1 MDLAGSERAQSTGA
15 TGDRLKEGA
24 EINKSLTTLGRVIH
38 ALADVGKPN
47 AEKPPFRDSVLTFI
61 LKESLGGNSQ
71 TSMVAALSPAD
82 INYDETLSTL
92 RFADRAKQIVC
103 KAMVN
108 EDPNARMIRLLKE
121 ELAKLRQ
128 VIIQE
133 DLVAKVFL
141 NNSMFN
147 YFHACFSSDKY
158 RTKSILRNLAA
169 FNVPVP

>member
-38 ALADVGKPN
+38 ALADVGKPG
-47 AEKPPFRDSVLTFI
+47 AEMPPFRDSVLTFI

-71 TSMVAALSPAD
+71 TTMLAALSPAD
-82 INYDETLSTL
+82 INFDETLSTL

-108 EDPNARMIRLLKE
+108 EDPNARLIRLLKE
-121 ELAKLRQ
+121 ELYKLRQ

-133 DLVAKVFL
+133 DLVEKVISSYVVVYVVFR
-141 NNSMFN
+141 
-147 YFHACFSSDKY
+147 HACASY
-158 RTKSILRNLAA
+158 WY
-169 FNVPVP
+169 

>member
-15 TGDRLKEGA
+15 TGSRLKEGA
-24 EINKSLTTLGRVIH
+24 EINKSLTTLGRVIQ
-38 ALADVGKPN
+38 ALADVGKPG
-47 AEKPPFRDSVLTFI
+47 ATLPPFRDSVLTFI

-82 INYDETLSTL
+82 INYEETLSTL

-121 ELAKLRQ
+121 ELQKLRQ
-128 VIIQE
+128 IIIQE
-133 DLVAKVFL
+133 NLVEKVSH
-141 NNSMFN
+141 SM
-147 YFHACFSSDKY
+147 SS
-158 RTKSILRNLAA
+158 S
-169 FNVPVP
+169 

>member
-38 ALADVGKPN
+38 ALADVGKPG
-47 AEKPPFRDSVLTFI
+47 AAIPPFRDSVLTFI
-61 LKESLGGNSQ
+61 LKESLGGNSK
-71 TSMVAALSPAD
+71 TSMVAALSPAG
-82 INYDETLSTL
+82 INYEETLSTL

-121 ELAKLRQ
+121 ELIKLRQ
-128 VIIQE
+128 IIIQE
-133 DLVAKVFL
+133 NLVEKVG
-141 NNSMFN
+141 
-147 YFHACFSSDKY
+147 H
-158 RTKSILRNLAA
+158 SIWQYMQ
-169 FNVPVP
+169 